1 MESLV
6 DLIDSVDQYYSFS
19 ASSIEMN
26 WFSWAVFQ
34 FQYIQYHNQLIQ
46 LSSTSLSIFHITIN
60 WFSWPVLQ
68 LLIDFMSNLIDLVKQ
83 YNDFAIL
90 SIPIDLGKE
99 CNDFATFSIQISWI
113 S

>member
-1 MESLV
+1 
-6 DLIDSVDQYYSFS
+6 
-19 ASSIEMN
+19 
-26 WFSWAVFQ
+26 
-34 FQYIQYHNQLIQ
+34 
-46 LSSTSLSIFHITIN
+46 
-60 WFSWPVLQ
+60 
-68 LLIDFMSNLIDLVKQ
+68 MSNLIDLVKQ